1 MDLGVMITISLL
13 VVSSPNHKLW
23 IFCDHIEYKVTLQ
36 FLSSIDP
43 NQLLESR
50 YKARDLEAQ
59 NHLKRRLGPCSNK
72 I

>member
-1 MDLGVMITISLL
+1 MVTISLL

-36 FLSSIDP
+36 FLSIPTSIEP
-43 NQLLESR
+43 NQLLGHQ

-59 NHLKRRLGPCSNK
+59 KSLKRRLGPYSNTR
-72 I
+72 